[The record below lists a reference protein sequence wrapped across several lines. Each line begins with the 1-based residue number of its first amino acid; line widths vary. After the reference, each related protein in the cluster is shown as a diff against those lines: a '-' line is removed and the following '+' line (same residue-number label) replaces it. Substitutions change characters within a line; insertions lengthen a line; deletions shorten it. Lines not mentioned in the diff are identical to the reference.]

1 MSEPPI
7 APSLAPTAES
17 GDEEPLPPVAF
28 RFLDGEMPNEA
39 LREDLAAMTPEEER
53 AYLERLE
60 ELARQ
65 YQGPGGP

>member
-1 MSEPPI
+1 MT
-7 APSLAPTAES
+7 PSPATAEHA
-17 GDEEPLPPVAF
+17 GDDEPLPPVAF